1 MKKLIIL
8 SILTLISSVTSYA
21 QWVTKTV
28 DNKLDAPYKIAYCID
43 VSNKKSVL
51 KLETVGE
58 QLAFYI
64 TGSYFCDETPTVD
77 IGLIVNGESKKYSV
91 QAIKSSDS
99 KALFLI
105 EDLLAPE
112 QLDFFKD
119 LKACTSAIIRVNET
133 HCSSDIFKF
142 NMTGSTKAVTFMTN

>member
-8 SILTLISSVTSYA
+8 SVLTLISSVACYG

-43 VSNKKSVL
+43 VSNKSVL

-64 TGSYFCDETPTVD
+64 TGSYFCDEAPTVD

-105 EDLLAPE
+105 EDLLVPE

-119 LKACTSAIIRVNET
+119 LKACTSAIVRVNET
-133 HCSSDIFKF
+133 YCSTDVFKF
-142 NMTGSTKAVTFMTN
+142 NMSGSTKAVTFMLN